1 MMPLDQGTERR
12 ASLMAEARQ
21 ARPVGLVAHAKK
33 ESSTFASPY
42 MYMMACI
49 CARVTRAAR
58 GMYLCQIARHLER
71 IELNESNGWKQP
83 AIDREQSDE
92 SDR

>member
-1 MMPLDQGTERR
+1 
-12 ASLMAEARQ
+12 
-21 ARPVGLVAHAKK
+21 
-33 ESSTFASPY
+33 
-42 MYMMACI
+42 
-49 CARVTRAAR
+49 
-58 GMYLCQIARHLER
+58 MYLCQIARHLER